1 MLKILECIESKM
13 ALQALVALFVGIVL
27 YCFPT
32 VLEIST
38 RIAKQS
44 GDPALGYI
52 ALAGILVVL
61 VAVAAAVIRC
71 LYPKVQPKAEL
82 RLREIVSLLIDL
94 AIQFMMAEMIAR
106 TAVAIK

>member
-1 MLKILECIESKM
+1 MTILY
-13 ALQALVALFVGIVL
+13 VGKQTPVGVQIVG
-27 YCFPT
+27 CFRKNT
-32 VLEIST
+32 I
-38 RIAKQS
+38 
-44 GDPALGYI
+44 
-52 ALAGILVVL
+52 VVL
-61 VAVAAAVIRC
+61 VAIAAAVIRC

>member
-13 ALQALVALFVGIVL
+13 ALKALVALFVGIVL

-38 RIAKQS
+38 CIAKQS

-61 VAVAAAVIRC
+61 VAVAVAV
-71 LYPKVQPKAEL
+71 YPKVQPKAEL